1 MGYLYLLADA
11 GNVQAERGRQ
21 WRDLVGGAMLQ
32 ADLLE
37 GRGTITSIKG
47 TTPTG
52 WVRFWGGENETW
64 DWM

>member
-1 MGYLYLLADA
+1 MWLMLATFRPREVAHGATLL
-11 GNVQAERGRQ
+11 
-21 WRDLVGGAMLQ
+21 GGAILRT
-32 ADLLE
+32 DLLE